1 MARKKR
7 TETDIY
13 AATMRVAA
21 LNGWRK
27 ARMTD
32 IAEEAGL
39 TLAELHDKYPSKTA
53 LLNDFVLHIDRIVLK
68 GAVKTVDEDS
78 SYRDRLFDILMRR
91 FDALNPYKDGIRAIA
106 KEAGGSVSEF
116 LCSSQRLLRSM
127 RWMLE
132 AADIN
137 AVGFVGD
144 LRVKGLGVVY
154 ATTTGVWLK
163 DDDEDMAQTMAALDK
178 NLSRAERFATMQGP
192 FSRRQGHDDDGN
204 MVPKTGS
211 AT

>member
-1 MARKKR
+1 MARKKT

-137 AVGFVGD
+137 AVGFVGE
-144 LRVKGLGVVY
+144 LRVNGLGVVS
-154 ATTTGVWLK
+154 ATTPGFWL
-163 DDDEDMAQTMAALDK
+163 E
-178 NLSRAERFATMQGP
+178 E
-192 FSRRQGHDDDGN
+192 
-204 MVPKTGS
+204 
-211 AT
+211 

>member
-1 MARKKR
+1 MARKKT

-91 FDALNPYKDGIRAIA
+91 FDALNPY
-106 KEAGGSVSEF
+106 
-116 LCSSQRLLRSM
+116 
-127 RWMLE
+127 
-132 AADIN
+132 
-137 AVGFVGD
+137 
-144 LRVKGLGVVY
+144 
-154 ATTTGVWLK
+154 
-163 DDDEDMAQTMAALDK
+163 
-178 NLSRAERFATMQGP
+178 
-192 FSRRQGHDDDGN
+192 
-204 MVPKTGS
+204 
-211 AT
+211 